1 MLKKISIFFLVLGS
15 LNSNAQILG
24 GGVLFSNAV
33 TFNQSWISG
42 CPAGGTQFSNQVAF
56 EPTTTIDPCAPA
68 PSCAAGTT
76 GSDVWFSFFAQSTT
90 ATIVVNPSA
99 SFNVAIQA
107 FSGSACPGLTA
118 IGCVDA
124 GGNNVGE
131 TLNLTGLTFN
141 TRYYFRIFGAAT
153 SAAARTGTYTFCGS
167 AGLGS
172 TTLPVEI
179 SSFNAVVKNSKVIL
193 NWTTESEYNNAYFE
207 IEKSIN
213 GNEYEAIGRIVG
225 KGTTS
230 QTVHYSFTDPAPL
243 SMINYYRLKQVDIDN
258 RYKYS
263 AVVTIKLDGKLEK
276 SINIFPNPVSDKI
289 NFRISSDISAKGFIN
304 ITDALGQ
311 SIYRRNESF
320 VRGDNVFALN
330 SLKNLPKGVYTLQ
343 VVFDKEILFTKFISA
358 R

>member
-1 MLKKISIFFLVLGS
+1 LI
-15 LNSNAQILG
+15 
-24 GGVLFSNAV
+24 
-33 TFNQSWISG
+33 
-42 CPAGGTQFSNQVAF
+42 
-56 EPTTTIDPCAPA
+56 
-68 PSCAAGTT
+68 
-76 GSDVWFSFFAQSTT
+76 
-90 ATIVVNPSA
+90 
-99 SFNVAIQA
+99 
-107 FSGSACPGLTA
+107 
-118 IGCVDA
+118 
-124 GGNNVGE
+124 
-131 TLNLTGLTFN
+131 FN
-141 TRYYFRIFGAAT
+141 TRYYFRILG
-153 SAAARTGTYTFCGS
+153 SANGVAARTGTYTFCGS

-179 SSFNAVVKNSKVIL
+179 TSFNAIAQNNKVML
-193 NWTTESEYNNAYFE
+193 NWITGSELNNQYFE

-213 GNEYEAIGRIVG
+213 GNQYEPIGRVAG

-230 QTVHYSFTDPAPL
+230 QTNSYSFTDHAPL
-243 SMINYYRLKQVDIDN
+243 AMINYYRLKQVDIDN

-263 AVVTIKLDGKLEK
+263 AVVTIKLEGKLKK

-289 NFRISSDISAKGFIN
+289 NFRISSDISANGFIN

>member
-1 MLKKISIFFLVLGS
+1 M
-15 LNSNAQILG
+15 
-24 GGVLFSNAV
+24 FSNAV

-68 PSCAAGTT
+68 PACAGGTT

-90 ATIVVNPSA
+90 ATIVVDPSA

-107 FSGSACPGLTA
+107 FSGSACPGLTD

-124 GGNNVGE
+124 GGINANE
-131 TLNLTGLTFN
+131 TLILTGLIFN
-141 TRYYFRIFGAAT
+141 TRYYFRIFG
-153 SAAARTGTYTFCGS
+153 SANGVAARTGTYTFCGS

-179 SSFNAVVKNSKVIL
+179 TSFNAIAQNNKVML
-193 NWTTESEYNNAYFE
+193 NWITGSELNNQYFE

-213 GNEYEAIGRIVG
+213 GNQYEPIGRVAG

-230 QTVHYSFTDPAPL
+230 QTNSYSFTDHAPL
-243 SMINYYRLKQVDIDN
+243 AMINYYRLKQVDIDN

-263 AVVTIKLDGKLEK
+263 VVVTIKLDGKLKK

-289 NFRISSDISAKGFIN
+289 NFRISSDISANGFIN

>member
-1 MLKKISIFFLVLGS
+1 VCRCRGI
-15 LNSNAQILG
+15 N
-24 GGVLFSNAV
+24 
-33 TFNQSWISG
+33 
-42 CPAGGTQFSNQVAF
+42 
-56 EPTTTIDPCAPA
+56 
-68 PSCAAGTT
+68 
-76 GSDVWFSFFAQSTT
+76 
-90 ATIVVNPSA
+90 VNK
-99 SFNVAIQA
+99 
-107 FSGSACPGLTA
+107 
-118 IGCVDA
+118 
-124 GGNNVGE
+124 
-131 TLNLTGLTFN
+131 TLILTGLTFN
-141 TRYYFRIFGAAT
+141 RRYYFRIFG
-153 SAAARTGTYTFCGS
+153 SANGVAARTGTYTFCGS

-179 SSFNAVVKNSKVIL
+179 TSFNAIAQNNKVML
-193 NWTTESEYNNAYFE
+193 NWITGSELNNQYFE
-207 IEKSIN
+207 IEKSNN
-213 GNEYEAIGRIVG
+213 GNQYEPIGRVAG

-230 QTVHYSFTDPAPL
+230 QTNSYSFTDHAPL
-243 SMINYYRLKQVDIDN
+243 AMINYYRLKQVDIDN

-263 AVVTIKLDGKLEK
+263 AVVTIKLDGKLKK

-289 NFRISSDISAKGFIN
+289 NFRISSDISANGFIN

>member
-1 MLKKISIFFLVLGS
+1 MI
-15 LNSNAQILG
+15 
-24 GGVLFSNAV
+24 
-33 TFNQSWISG
+33 
-42 CPAGGTQFSNQVAF
+42 
-56 EPTTTIDPCAPA
+56 
-68 PSCAAGTT
+68 
-76 GSDVWFSFFAQSTT
+76 
-90 ATIVVNPSA
+90 
-99 SFNVAIQA
+99 
-107 FSGSACPGLTA
+107 
-118 IGCVDA
+118 
-124 GGNNVGE
+124 
-131 TLNLTGLTFN
+131 FN
-141 TRYYFRIFGAAT
+141 TRYYFRILG
-153 SAAARTGTYTFCGS
+153 SANGVAARTGTYTFCGS

-179 SSFNAVVKNSKVIL
+179 TSFNAIAQNNKVML
-193 NWTTESEYNNAYFE
+193 NWITGSELNNQYFE
-207 IEKSIN
+207 IEKSNN
-213 GNEYEAIGRIVG
+213 GNQYEPIGRVAG

-230 QTVHYSFTDPAPL
+230 QTNSYSFTDHAPL
-243 SMINYYRLKQVDIDN
+243 AMINYYRLKQVDIDN

-263 AVVTIKLDGKLEK
+263 AVVTIKLDGKLKK

-289 NFRISSDISAKGFIN
+289 NFRISSDISANGFIN